1 MRECPVCLEETTSNA
16 QWVIFGCHHATCRTC
31 YAQLV
36 AKPHQDAAC
45 PLCRSPLTEL
55 VPGAHSHFMQSLLY
69 GKILANSTC
78 NSFLQVPA
86 VFALRRQV
94 QIVDWVV
101 TARCK
106 CTVVLVSWHGADI
119 FYLQNAVFGEIMFI
133 LCLQR
138 RALRRWLSRC
148 SRLRGSLPD
157 QAGDKCLWV
166 LHQWRLQAVRH
177 SSGVDRAFCKCAA
190 ETLR

>member
-1 MRECPVCLEETTSNA
+1 MPSS
-16 QWVIFGCHHATCRTC
+16 WPSRTRTLR
-31 YAQLV
+31 APSV
-36 AKPHQDAAC
+36 AA
-45 PLCRSPLTEL
+45 RSQSWSQ
-55 VPGAHSHFMQSLLY
+55 VPTPISCNLFCKEICWRL
-69 GKILANSTC
+69 STC

-86 VFALRRQV
+86 VFPLRRQV

-119 FYLQNAVFGEIMFI
+119 FHLQNAVFGEIMFI

-166 LHQWRLQAVRH
+166 LHQWRLQAGRH
-177 SSGVDRAFCKCAA
+177 SSGIDRAFCKCAA